1 MFRQLVRLFLT
12 PAPPAPPTGGNPQAA
27 TEIVLD
33 TTPIQLSRVIEEVWA
48 NRSTSLQQLT
58 TPGLEIPAVWPVRLE
73 DDSGFLASIPAGS
86 MPAGNQTLFPPVVWD
101 HLIYAYMIENTRVYE
116 IFRRVLEE
124 FAYGERLAVP
134 SAPSQRW
141 LRATEQLFYS
151 DTPPFQIASLA
162 SWIRPDIRA
171 MRRNVYQRMFGLD
184 LNHGT
189 DDNRPYPYPRA
200 AAANTDF
207 TATFE
212 ALLREVWRAIENE
225 NNQSGPNPTD
235 IEAIATLARTVYDML
250 RVRRQDSGNLGRDE
264 LWHVST
270 MGWFHITLSF
280 NTPIVR
286 DLKAEATSPA
296 ERLEKIGERV
306 GLPAHARSESY
317 FHLAESMSF
326 LLRELELGSFNN
338 SGGAANLYTPVT
350 ANFPAAVQEII
361 THWSLATG
369 RDLKAKPASLV
380 PPQPQPV
387 RPTSRPILPAV
398 PRRDGQVTVSRE
410 TLPV

>member
-1 MFRQLVRLFLT
+1 MFRQLVRLFLS
-12 PAPPAPPTGGNPQAA
+12 PPPPAPPTGPAQPA

-33 TTPIQLSRVIEEVWA
+33 TNPIQLSRLVEEVWA
-48 NRSTSLQQLT
+48 ARSTSLQQLT
-58 TPGLEIPAVWPVRLE
+58 TPNLEIPAVWPVSIE
-73 DDSGFLASIPAGS
+73 DESGFLSSIPAGS
-86 MPAGNQTLFPPVVWD
+86 IPAANQPFFPPALWD

-134 SAPSQRW
+134 SATSQRW
-141 LRATEQLFYS
+141 LRTTEQLFYS
-151 DTPPFQIASLA
+151 DTPSFQIASLA

-171 MRRNVYQRMFGLD
+171 MRRNAYQRMFGLD

-200 AAANTDF
+200 AAANMDF
-207 TATFE
+207 ASTFE

-225 NNQSGPNPTD
+225 SNQSGPNQTD
-235 IEAIATLARTVYDML
+235 INAIATLARTVYDML

-296 ERLEKIGERV
+296 ERLQKIGERV

-317 FHLAESMSF
+317 FHLARTMSF
-326 LLRELELGSFNN
+326 LLRELELGAFNTP
-338 SGGAANLYTPVT
+338 GGAVNLYTPVT
-350 ANFPAAVQEII
+350 ADFPAAIQEII

-387 RPTSRPILPAV
+387 RPTPRPIVPAA